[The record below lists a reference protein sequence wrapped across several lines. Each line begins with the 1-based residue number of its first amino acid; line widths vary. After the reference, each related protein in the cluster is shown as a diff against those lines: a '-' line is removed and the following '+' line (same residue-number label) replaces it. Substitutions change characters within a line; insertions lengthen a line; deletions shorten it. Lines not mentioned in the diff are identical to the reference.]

1 MQNSE
6 EPDFYRILELE
17 SDASPEDIKRNYRK
31 LARKYH
37 PDVAGNDPQKAQLF
51 AQIKRAYEVL
61 TDPELKDAYD
71 NRNNRGPARNKRFHR
86 STWRMPGSMR
96 QAQEQPQSTRFNKR
110 RWADPANNIS
120 FDDLFGSEEST
131 EDGRA
136 TEMNQGTYERGD
148 TPGQDIAQTVAVPAS
163 ILQNGGTV
171 MVEYNRMVRTP
182 QGNLVPYDEIYAL
195 RVPPGTRNGACLI
208 GERYGHDS
216 PDGGRAGDL
225 ICDIVID
232 TAAGQS
238 HRQNQPDQ
246 GPQGFDGMNSFSQAQ
261 SPTEERRVD
270 GHVDDTIDITI
281 PEAVL
286 GGRVA
291 VQTPAGRIVVGIPPR
306 TSSGQRMRLKGKGH
320 DGDDWYV
327 TTRIV
332 VPKDLDS
339 ESEALIRR
347 FAMLN
352 PDSAED

>member
-6 EPDFYRILELE
+6 EPDFYLILGLD
-17 SDASPEDIKRNYRK
+17 SSASSEDIKRSYRK

-37 PDVAGNDPQKAQLF
+37 PDIAGNDPQTAAMF

-61 TDPELKDAYD
+61 TDPQLKDAYD
-71 NRNNRGPARNKRFHR
+71 NRHNRGPSRNKRFHR
-86 STWRMPGSMR
+86 SSWRMPGTAR
-96 QAQEQPQSTRFNKR
+96 QEEPQPSTRFKKR

-136 TEMNQGTYERGD
+136 TEHNQGTYERGD
-148 TPGQDIAQTVAVPAS
+148 TPGQDISQTVPVPRS
-163 ILQNGGTV
+163 VLTNGGTV
-171 MVEYNRMVRTP
+171 MVEYERMVRTP

-195 RVPPGTRNGACLI
+195 RVPPGTRNGACLR
-208 GERYGHDS
+208 GDRYGHDS

-232 TAAGQS
+232 TSSDSSDTSGRTEPKRSTGGFSPSFDSPAESFGQGG
-238 HRQNQPDQ
+238 DL
-246 GPQGFDGMNSFSQAQ
+246 
-261 SPTEERRVD
+261 
-270 GHVDDTIDITI
+270 ILDITI

-286 GGRVA
+286 GGRVS
-291 VQTPAGRIVVGIPPR
+291 VQAPAGRVIVGIPPR

-320 DGDDWYV
+320 NGGDLYV
-327 TTRIV
+327 VTQIV
-332 VPKDLDS
+332 VPTELDS
-339 ESEALIRR
+339 ESESLIRQ

-352 PDSAED
+352 PDSVVE